1 MIDAEPPPLITEC
14 PNCRTR
20 FRVSESQLQMAHGRV
35 RCGACLAVFPGV
47 DHLLL
52 GDDMAPPALN
62 NSSTS
67 TLEIVLA
74 ELAEEQSRGALK
86 GTSQQP
92 SKAEAAATPESRDKA
107 QEGKRNAAADKEPD
121 LSDLESDLL
130 YSYNPIAKPADRV
143 VQSETDADFEDAL
156 DETLEDIEGAAAHAV
171 DWTAVQVDTDAMQ
184 TAAETESNKRP
195 SIADAL
201 EDEEALRWW
210 IADELPGA
218 ADAGSDPK
226 PAKGSL
232 AERLGSA
239 APAGADAEADDEG
252 MIVQLSELDA
262 VGSGDELDD
271 DEFDIQEI
279 IAASNNN
286 SLEELEDL
294 LNELPEEGE
303 PISGAGALANRVFIK
318 ASPSAAQVAENAA
331 ARNPVSL
338 IEAAIAHKA
347 TGATA
352 GRSARGSANASGNSS
367 GDVVGA
373 EVVVPKVP
381 ALASVQPS
389 ETKAKKAKRD
399 PQNADTGAAG
409 GARSANM
416 ESAVAPAQNEDG
428 SAATEAA
435 TFSVGRPL
443 RLATAAAFILLAVQV
458 LYFQFDSWS
467 KTAAMR
473 PVYAGICTILGCE
486 LPLRRSLADL
496 QSQKLSVRA
505 HPDKVNMLLVDAL
518 ILNRAEFEQP
528 FPIIEMHFMSLT
540 QESIHTYSL
549 TPAEYLGGELAALA
563 ADKVPAMAVRTPIHI
578 DIELPDPGP
587 EAVNYQLKFR

>member
-52 GDDMAPPALN
+52 GDDMAAPALGDA
-62 NSSTS
+62 STS

-74 ELAEEQSRGALK
+74 ELAEEQGRGALK
-86 GTSQQP
+86 GADQQP
-92 SKAEAAATPESRDKA
+92 TESAAATDAE
-107 QEGKRNAAADKEPD
+107 ADTNPEPD

-130 YSYNPIAKPADRV
+130 YSYNPIAKSIDRDVKTKLEADA
-143 VQSETDADFEDAL
+143 EE
-156 DETLEDIEGAAAHAV
+156 AATQAA
-171 DWTAVQVDTDAMQ
+171 DWTAVQVDTDAMPV
-184 TAAETESNKRP
+184 ALETESSKRP

-218 ADAGSDPK
+218 AAHGEDHK
-226 PAKGSL
+226 PAKASL
-232 AERLGSA
+232 AARLGSA
-239 APAGADAEADDEG
+239 AHADPGEAPDDEG

-262 VGSGDELDD
+262 VGSGDEFHD

-279 IAASNNN
+279 IAASNDN

-303 PISGAGALANRVFIK
+303 VVTGAGALANRVFIQP
-318 ASPSAAQVAENAA
+318 SPSAAQVAEKSA

-338 IEAAIAHKA
+338 IEAAIARKA
-347 TGATA
+347 T
-352 GRSARGSANASGNSS
+352 NAAADAAA
-367 GDVVGA
+367 DVVSG
-373 EVVVPKVP
+373 EVVVPQVP

-389 ETKAKKAKRD
+389 AKASTPESQKPGSSVD
-399 PQNADTGAAG
+399 PSGRPPNQHEDTTAA
-409 GARSANM
+409 S
-416 ESAVAPAQNEDG
+416 G
-428 SAATEAA
+428 SA

-443 RLATAAAFILLAVQV
+443 RLASAVAFLLLAAQV

-473 PVYAGICTILGCE
+473 PVYAGLCTVLGCE
-486 LPLRRSLADL
+486 LPLRRSLVDL
-496 QSQKLSVRA
+496 QSQRLSVRA
-505 HPDKVNMLLVDAL
+505 HPDKEDMLLVDAL

-540 QESIHTYSL
+540 QEPISTYSL
-549 TPAEYLGGELAALA
+549 TPAEYLGGELAAAA
-563 ADKVPAMAVRTPIHI
+563 ADSIPAMAVRTPIHI